1 MCVRVRVRVV
11 VMVVGDD
18 SGHVHTPGVDGDV
31 SGSG

>member
-1 MCVRVRVRVV
+1 VV

-31 SGSG
+31 SGGG